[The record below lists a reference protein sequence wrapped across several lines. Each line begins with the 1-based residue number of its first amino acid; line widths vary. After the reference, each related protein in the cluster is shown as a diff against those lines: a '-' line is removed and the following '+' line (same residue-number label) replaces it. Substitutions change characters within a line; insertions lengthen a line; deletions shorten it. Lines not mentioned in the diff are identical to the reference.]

1 MRRFLFLLL
10 CLSTLPFSAGAFDVP
25 PAQGY
30 VNDFA
35 GLLSPAARSQIETF
49 LREFDASDSTQVVV
63 VTVPD
68 LQGEPVDMVALKFA
82 ETWQIG
88 QKGKDNGALLLIG
101 KEDRKMRIEV
111 GRGLEGK
118 LTDLLAGR
126 IVDNEI
132 SPRFKQGD
140 FDGGVAAGVSA
151 IAQAVRGEYQGTGKT
166 SGRKKKAGVWWIFP
180 LLFFVL
186 PLLGRLG
193 GSGRGRHSGG
203 YWIGG
208 GGFGGGGGG
217 GGFGGFSGGGG
228 GFSGGGSSG
237 SW

>member
-1 MRRFLFLLL
+1 MRRALFLLL
-10 CLSTLPFSAGAFDVP
+10 CLFLLPFSAGAFDVP
-25 PAQGY
+25 PVQGY

-35 GLLSPAARSQIETF
+35 NILSPAAKSQIEGY
-49 LREFDASDSTQVVV
+49 LRQFDASDSTQIVVA
-63 VTVPD
+63 TVAN
-68 LQGEPVDMVALKFA
+68 LQGEPIDMVALKFA
-82 ETWQIG
+82 EVWKIG
-88 QKGKDNGALLLIG
+88 QKGKDNGALLLIA

-111 GRGLEGK
+111 GRGLEGT

-132 SPRFKQGD
+132 SPRFKTGD
-140 FDGGVAAGVSA
+140 FDGGIAAGVSA
-151 IAQAVRGEYQGTGKT
+151 MTQAVRGEYKGTGKAG
-166 SGRKKKAGVWWIFP
+166 GRKKKGGPWWIFP

-186 PLLGRLG
+186 PLFSRLSG
-193 GSGRGRHSGG
+193 NGRGRHGG
-203 YWIGG
+203 GLWIGG

-217 GGFGGFSGGGG
+217 GGGFSGGGG

>member
-1 MRRFLFLLL
+1 MRRLLL
-10 CLSTLPFSAGAFDVP
+10 LLFCLCILPFSAGAFDVP

-30 VNDFA
+30 VNDYA
-35 GLLSPAARSQIETF
+35 GLRSPAAKNQIETF
-49 LREFDASDSTQVVV
+49 LRNFDASDSTQVVV
-63 VTVPD
+63 VTVPN
-68 LQGEPVDMVALKFA
+68 LQEEPIDMVALQFA
-82 ETWQIG
+82 ETWKIG

-132 SPRFKQGD
+132 APRFKKGD
-140 FDGGVAAGVSA
+140 FEGGIAAGVNA
-151 IAQAVRGEYQGTGKT
+151 IAQSVRGEYKGTGKP
-166 SGRKKKAGVWWIFP
+166 SGRKKQAGLWWLFP

-186 PLLGRLG
+186 PLLGRLSG
-193 GSGRGRHSGG
+193 NGRGRHSGG
-203 YWIGG
+203 YWVGG

>member
-10 CLSTLPFSAGAFDVP
+10 CLCILPFSAGAFDVP
-25 PAQGY
+25 PVQGY

-35 GLLSPAARSQIETF
+35 GLLSPAAKSQIETF
-49 LREFDASDSTQVVV
+49 LRNFEASDSTQVVV
-63 VTVPD
+63 VTVPN
-68 LQGEPVDMVALKFA
+68 LQGEPIDMVALQIA
-82 ETWQIG
+82 EAWKIG

-111 GRGLEGK
+111 GRGLEGR

-132 SPRFKQGD
+132 APRFKKGD
-140 FDGGVAAGVSA
+140 FEGGIAAGVNA
-151 IAQAVRGEYQGTGKT
+151 IAQSVRGEYKGTGKT
-166 SGRKKKAGVWWIFP
+166 GGRKKNAGAWWLFP

-186 PLLGRLG
+186 PLLGRMS

-203 YWIGG
+203 YWI
-208 GGFGGGGGG
+208 GG

>member
-1 MRRFLFLLL
+1 MRRFLLFLFCL
-10 CLSTLPFSAGAFDVP
+10 CALPLPAGAFDIP
-25 PAQGY
+25 PVQGY

-35 GLLSPAARSQIETF
+35 GVLSPAAKVQIETY
-49 LREFDASDSTQVVV
+49 LRQFEASDSTQIVVAT
-63 VTVPD
+63 VTN
-68 LQGEPVDMVALKFA
+68 LQGEPIDMVALEFA
-82 ETWQIG
+82 EAWKIG
-88 QKGKDNGALLLIG
+88 QKGKDNGALLLIA

-111 GRGLEGK
+111 GRGLEGR

-132 SPRFKQGD
+132 SPRFKTGD
-140 FDGGVAAGVSA
+140 FDGGIAAGVSA
-151 IAQAVRGEYQGTGKT
+151 MTQAVRGEYNGTGKAG
-166 SGRKKKAGVWWIFP
+166 SRKKNTGLWWVFP

-186 PLLGRLG
+186 PLFSRL
-193 GSGRGRHSGG
+193 SGNGHGRHGG
-203 YWIGG
+203 GLWIGG

-217 GGFGGFSGGGG
+217 GGGFSGGGG

>member
-1 MRRFLFLLL
+1 MRRLLFLLL
-10 CLSTLPFSAGAFDVP
+10 CLCILPFNAGAFDVP
-25 PAQGY
+25 PVQGY

-35 GLLSPAARSQIETF
+35 GLLSPAAKSQIETY
-49 LREFDASDSTQVVV
+49 LRNFEASDSTQVVV
-63 VTVPD
+63 VTVPN
-68 LQGEPVDMVALKFA
+68 LQGEPIDMVALQIA
-82 ETWQIG
+82 ETWKIG

-126 IVDNEI
+126 IIDNEI
-132 SPRFKQGD
+132 APRFKRGD
-140 FDGGVAAGVSA
+140 YEGGIAAGVNA
-151 IAQAVRGEYQGTGKT
+151 IVQSVRGEYTGTGRT
-166 SGRKKKAGVWWIFP
+166 GRKENSGAWWLFP

-186 PLLGRLG
+186 PLLGRLSG
-193 GSGRGRHSGG
+193 NGRGRHSGG
-203 YWIGG
+203 YWVGG
-208 GGFGGGGGG
+208 GGFGGGRGG
-217 GGFGGFSGGGG
+217 GGFSGGGG